1 MLTSFHF
8 HARRGTDE
16 ENNVSSEQSVRYGS
30 DLKEITR
37 VRAYLLCVMVVSCMH
52 LIFRCLSMS

>member
-1 MLTSFHF
+1 MLTSFDF

-37 VRAYLLCVMVVSCMH
+37 LLCVMVVSYMH
-52 LIFRCLSMS
+52 LFLDAYR